1 MKTPVNPLK
10 HQCPRAC
17 FSPCRRA
24 RPSASPQAP
33 SGCSG
38 TGIRAVSTA
47 CRTWPGAQ
55 PSLATPAV
63 PGQGLGAGAAEGM
76 SEIILNVAG
85 DVFQTPHGFL
95 EVMELKRRNLPLQK
109 LLWGGSQK
117 QSQGISPAG
126 HVSEAGLSPRPALQ
140 QPGGHSGSRAP
151 GQHQRAAP
159 RAGDTRGRM
168 LWFVSAGRPDKHG
181 VRDGLGRLRN

>member
-1 MKTPVNPLK
+1 MKTPVNPSK
-10 HQCPRAC
+10 RRFPRAC
-17 FSPCRRA
+17 FSRCRRA
-24 RPSASPQAP
+24 RPSASPRAP
-33 SGCSG
+33 SRAQRDRDQGCEHCVPHVAGS
-38 TGIRAVSTA
+38 S
-47 CRTWPGAQ
+47 
-55 PSLATPAV
+55 AV

-76 SEIILNVAG
+76 PEIILNVAG

-109 LLWGGSQK
+109 LLQGGSQK
-117 QSQGISPAG
+117 RSQGIGPGG

-159 RAGDTRGRM
+159 RAGDTGDRM
-168 LWFVSAGRPDKHG
+168 LWLVSAGRPDKHG